1 MSLRSEFRTSGCVWD
16 AKFLEGGDIVTA
28 CSGGVAGIW
37 TVRDGMIADQ
47 MEIDAY
53 DYQLSQYKLCRK
65 KVGGMKH
72 DELLG
77 IDALITLRD
86 RGPVDQ
92 VVRDFQRMF
101 AFVLSDCT
109 TTNVF
114 LAGISFIF
122 ATFLFV
128 LTYCSPEVYVLQDAD
143 GRVSPYFGEHM
154 YPLNKL
160 KPVLRVDSSDQVCS
174 VTFKVDSK
182 AKKEGTTPRVGS
194 IQNWDK
200 TIEV

>member
-77 IDALITLRD
+77 IDALMLPGATYYLI
-86 RGPVDQ
+86 
-92 VVRDFQRMF
+92 F
-101 AFVLSDCT
+101 
-109 TTNVF
+109 VF
-114 LAGISFIF
+114 LIF
-122 ATFLFV
+122 YHAV
-128 LTYCSPEVYVLQDAD
+128 
-143 GRVSPYFGEHM
+143 VSC
-154 YPLNKL
+154 N
-160 KPVLRVDSSDQVCS
+160 
-174 VTFKVDSK
+174 
-182 AKKEGTTPRVGS
+182 
-194 IQNWDK
+194 
-200 TIEV
+200 